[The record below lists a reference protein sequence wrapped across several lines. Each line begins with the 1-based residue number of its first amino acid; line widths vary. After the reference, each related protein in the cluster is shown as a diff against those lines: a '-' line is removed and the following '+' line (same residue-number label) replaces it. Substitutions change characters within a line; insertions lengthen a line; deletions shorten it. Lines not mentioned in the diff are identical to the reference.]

1 MHNETCPNWLSAGI
15 RVAWDLEPLPNDDAS
30 ISEFN
35 KECDKIYASLT
46 RRIEALA
53 TIDFQKLD
61 SEKIK
66 QHVLELK
73 SM

>member
-35 KECDKIYASLT
+35 KECDNIYASLT

-61 SEKIK
+61 SEQIK

>member
-1 MHNETCPNWLSAGI
+1 
-15 RVAWDLEPLPNDDAS
+15 
-30 ISEFN
+30 
-35 KECDKIYASLT
+35 CDKIYASLT

-61 SEKIK
+61 SEQIK